1 MEGSSLNW
9 RKSTHSGGSTGDCV
23 EVGSGSGVLVRDTKD
38 NGTGPV
44 LGFAPAAWSG
54 FLATLK

>member
-1 MEGSSLNW
+1 MEGNSLNW

-23 EVGSGSGVLVRDTKD
+23 EVGSRFGVLVRDTKD

-44 LGFAPAAWSG
+44 LDFAPTAWSD

>member
-23 EVGSGSGVLVRDTKD
+23 EVGSDSGVRVRDTKN
-38 NGTGPV
+38 NGAGPELV
-44 LGFAPAAWSG
+44 FASTAWTE
-54 FLATLK
+54 FLRSL

>member
-1 MEGSSLNW
+1 MTW
-9 RKSTHSGGSTGDCV
+9 RKSTYSGGATNNCV
-23 EVGSGSGVLVRDTKD
+23 EVGSDSHVLVRDTKD

-44 LGFAPAAWSG
+44 LDFAPTAWSD